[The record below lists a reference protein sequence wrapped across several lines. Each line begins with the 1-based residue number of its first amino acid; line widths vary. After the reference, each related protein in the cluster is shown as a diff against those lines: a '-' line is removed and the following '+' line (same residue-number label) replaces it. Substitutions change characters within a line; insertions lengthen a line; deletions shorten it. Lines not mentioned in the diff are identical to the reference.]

1 MRQILCLI
9 LTFSLLLCGCSS
21 FQSEKV
27 ELSGSTEQTETS
39 EEKLSE
45 SSTPQSDS
53 PENDAQENTSREI
66 FSDEQNPSKESPFLL
81 CAYLPT
87 SSAPDDLS
95 PYAQNIA
102 LLDYLVLNTDVYWD
116 EMVNSL
122 SPIIFLRL
130 FRLWM
135 VKPSSGV
142 PSIHKE
148 N

>member
-39 EEKLSE
+39 EEKPSE

-66 FSDEQNPSKESPFLL
+66 FSDEQNPSKENPFLL

-102 LLDYLVLNTDVYWD
+102 LLDYLVLNTPV
-116 EMVNSL
+116 
-122 SPIIFLRL
+122 
-130 FRLWM
+130 
-135 VKPSSGV
+135 
-142 PSIHKE
+142 SIGMKTASF
-148 N
+148 